1 MTCLLVTAAVAA
13 GVPGL
18 AGAGGASV
26 SESSV
31 SRSGV
36 GADSSA
42 AVTTCR
48 PDSRSSSV
56 TAEGDQS
63 PHASPPPVPNES
75 RDTTVPRGD
84 LAVVPLSVPAGSN
97 VTVTVGPA
105 SNDTAELRVGDD
117 GDGTVRLVVNTYLA
131 GNGSAVDPDAYA
143 VAGNDTVSILGGN
156 ATAPLTPG
164 NYSVT
169 VEQNGSF
176 LAERSLTVTDPVVGN
191 VTAYRGVAR
200 LFDAKNGSAVSAA
213 NRSGLTAPLLDGE
226 YTSEVVRGETL
237 VVRIDAPSLLGLIAA
252 QSGETTTDRVAALN
266 DDIDPATPVDFS
278 VSGPCG
284 GILFDRTLAD
294 GGVRAVTDHAN
305 GSVFL
310 LFDTTNLD
318 GTDAGTQSLA
328 FQGADDTWLGAATN
342 RTEVEFGVTD
352 AIPSDTGTIT
362 TTLPASEN
370 ATLSGTTRLLAGSRV
385 TINLSSRVDPAFD
398 RTVETTVG
406 PNGTFSVTLD
416 LSTLTEPNRLVGTV
430 AGRDIQVTVGDYPD
444 IEWSLFGPGPED
456 NSNNIRVGTLD
467 LDGGFLVVYEVDP
480 ANETYRGIGVVDS
493 ENDYVPINI
502 GENPVRLFVVAH
514 RDGDGDGEFDGIET
528 DPPIRVGGATGGEAS
543 IVGDWLAST
552 NEDYDAPD
560 AAPPPFDTATVTF
573 DRWVRDTETPTP
585 TTTTPPPT
593 GATPSGTAPSPTATR
608 TATATTEKS
617 PGETTTGTTGFGAA
631 VALSA
636 LLAAV
641 AALAVRREN

>member
-1 MTCLLVTAAVAA
+1 MTCLLVVAAVAA

-31 SRSGV
+31 SSSAV

-48 PDSRSSSV
+48 PDSRSSSG
-56 TAEGDQS
+56 TAAGHRS
-63 PHASPPPVPNES
+63 PHGPPPPIPNES
-75 RDTTVPRGD
+75 RDTTVPRGH

-105 SNDTAELRVGDD
+105 SNYTAELRVGDD

-131 GNGSAVDPDAYA
+131 GNGSAVEPDTYA

-156 ATAPLTPG
+156 ATAPLAPG

-176 LAERSLTVTDPVVGN
+176 LGERSLTVTDPVVGN
-191 VTAYRGVAR
+191 ATAYRGVAR
-200 LFDAKNGSAVSAA
+200 LFDAQNGSAVNAA
-213 NRSGLTAPLLDGE
+213 NRSGLTAPLLDSE
-226 YTSEVVRGETL
+226 YASDVVRGETL

-266 DDIDPATPVDFS
+266 DDIDPATPVDFY

-284 GILFDRTLAD
+284 GILFGETLAAS
-294 GGVRAVTDHAN
+294 GVRAVTDHAN

-342 RTEVEFGVTD
+342 RTEVEFGFTD

-370 ATLSGTTRLLAGSRV
+370 ATLSGTTQLLAGSRV
-385 TINLSSRVDPAFD
+385 TVSLSSRVDPAFD

-456 NSNNIRVGTLD
+456 SSNNIRVGTFD
-467 LDGGFLVVYEVDP
+467 LDGGFIVVYEVDP
-480 ANETYRGIGVVDS
+480 ANETYEGIGVVDS
-493 ENDYVPINI
+493 EDDYVPVTI
-502 GENPVRLFVVAH
+502 GENPARIFVVAH

-528 DPPIRVGGATGGEAS
+528 DPPIRIGGATGGEAT

-552 NEDYDAPD
+552 NENYDAPD
-560 AAPPPFDTATVTF
+560 VAPPPFDTATVTF
-573 DRWVRDTETPTP
+573 DRWVRETETPTP

-593 GATPSGTAPSPTATR
+593 GATPSGTEPSPTTTR
-608 TATATTEKS
+608 TATAATEKS
-617 PGETTTGTTGFGAA
+617 PGETTTGTAGFGAA
-631 VALSA
+631 VALTA

-641 AALAVRREN
+641 AVLAVRREN